1 MYDDDIQS
9 PVMAFSGKSF
19 YKVARFPTRNITT
32 PIVLVYGGSD
42 SLVDINVMLREL
54 PGHTVA
60 KEIKH
65 YEHLDFLWATDVDK
79 LVFPYVL
86 EALALYSRHA
96 PEGKDKRRTMELDGR
111 LATGAPPSRYLSTN
125 VLNGSLPPCSEDE
138 SNPGSRPSTSGST
151 AIKFEET
158 NYRPLLGLAS
168 FDDTRSSSPEQVN
181 ENYHPPAMRI
191 SRGDQ
196 KRSGSI
202 SSTFSTSS
210 VGSAGSPS
218 GRSVI
223 GPGGIALG
231 IGKPV
236 TAGLSTGVGID
247 ELAERKKRHR
257 NVGSSAA
264 TKQEPSLN

>member
-9 PVMAFSGKSF
+9 PVMAFSGKNF

-42 SLVDINVMLREL
+42 SLVDINVMLGEL

-60 KEIKH
+60 KEIEH
-65 YEHLDFLWATDVDK
+65 YEHLDFLWATDVDR
-79 LVFPYVL
+79 LVFPHVL

-96 PEGKDKRRTMELDGR
+96 PGGNNRRRTTELDGR
-111 LATGAPPSRYLSTN
+111 LVTGTSSSKYLSTN
-125 VLNGSLPPCSEDE
+125 TLNGSLPPRSEDE
-138 SNPGSRPSTSGST
+138 SDPASRPSTSGST
-151 AIKFEET
+151 AIKFGET
-158 NYRPLLGLAS
+158 NSRSLLGRAS

-210 VGSAGSPS
+210 IGSAGSPS

-223 GPGGIALG
+223 GPGGITLG

-236 TAGLSTGVGID
+236 TAGLSTGVVID
-247 ELAERKKRHR
+247 ELAEGEK
-257 NVGSSAA
+257 
-264 TKQEPSLN
+264 PSLN